1 MRTRHVYGH
10 DMVAHLW
17 AHQSQDSATTQNRT
31 FYFIGD
37 TIYSYGNHFPIARHV
52 NGVVLFT
59 TRGYSVTTAGHKGRV
74 ESACSHLRVFEVKD
88 VRADHKEHLA
98 DYRARIK
105 DEIVKYR
112 RARQNKPYIVEYVQR
127 LVNEANEY
135 AKHFGLKTRFTAP
148 TTETML
154 AECRKIEEQNKARE
168 VQRARQE
175 QKRQEERE
183 RQQREWEAQAEL
195 KRQQWVKGETD
206 DYPDHYSAPICLRIK
221 GDELQT
227 SRGAIV
233 PLDHAVKAFRVL
245 KSLHDKGESYQ
256 RNGHTIHL
264 GHFALDS
271 LDNQGVVR
279 AGCHTVEWAEI
290 ERVATLA
297 GVN

>member
-1 MRTRHVYGH
+1 MHHENTARLRPRYGSPPLG
-10 DMVAHLW
+10 D
-17 AHQSQDSATTQNRT
+17 QSQDRPTTQNRT

-59 TRGYSVTTAGHKGRV
+59 TRGYSVTTAGHKGIVLSRV
-74 ESACSHLRVFEVKD
+74 LTCGYSRSKTFR
-88 VRADHKEHLA
+88 DHKEHLA

-175 QKRQEERE
+175 QKRQEER
-183 RQQREWEAQAEL
+183 
-195 KRQQWVKGETD
+195 
-206 DYPDHYSAPICLRIK
+206 
-221 GDELQT
+221 
-227 SRGAIV
+227 
-233 PLDHAVKAFRVL
+233 
-245 KSLHDKGESYQ
+245 
-256 RNGHTIHL
+256 NGNNGNGRHKP
-264 GHFALDS
+264 
-271 LDNQGVVR
+271 N
-279 AGCHTVEWAEI
+279 
-290 ERVATLA
+290 
-297 GVN
+297 